1 MPASIDDPIDI
12 FKELLERAAQTS
24 VEPDA
29 MVLSTVD
36 ENGRASGRYVLLK
49 GVDTH
54 GFVFYTNLESRK
66 ARALSANPSAALCF
80 YWPSIEKQVRVEGT
94 VERVSDADADAY
106 FATRP
111 RESQLGAWASRQ
123 SASLESRDALDRR
136 VSEARARFEIPDLHF
151 CRACDRPFVV
161 PASVLDVVGDDRY
174 LVELECMNCGTVVVR
189 RRPRPVRPQRQ
200 VEQRDDHA
208 DDADD
213 DEDRADGL
221 KLDARD
227 RGSHREAEDRP
238 NGDQQDG
245 CPYPHVCL
253 QKQSLAGIEVPHAC
267 MGQTPQPES
276 C

>member
-1 MPASIDDPIDI
+1 MTIENTRLAAAAAHRPAIRQCYPESRMPASIDDPIDI

-49 GVDTH
+49 GVDTR

-106 FATRP
+106 FATRS

-136 VSEARARFEIPDLHF
+136 VSEARARFEG
-151 CRACDRPFVV
+151 RVV
-161 PASVLDVVGDDRY
+161 PRPPFWSGFRVVPRSIEFWTRDPARLHVRDHYERNSPSTQATRGIHHGGEAHRDRW
-174 LVELECMNCGTVVVR
+174 VR
-189 RRPRPVRPQRQ
+189 R
-200 VEQRDDHA
+200 A
-208 DDADD
+208 
-213 DEDRADGL
+213 
-221 KLDARD
+221 
-227 RGSHREAEDRP
+227 
-238 NGDQQDG
+238 
-245 CPYPHVCL
+245 
-253 QKQSLAGIEVPHAC
+253 
-267 MGQTPQPES
+267 
-276 C
+276 